1 MVPVRQVVINFL
13 MTVVSLVCASVS
25 CALPAWRVT
34 IPDEETDPDA
44 RIWEGLW
51 EICQLEGTGEM
62 QCIGYNSRIT
72 VAQDLKVSRVCMVIY
87 IIGASL
93 WLLLCLC
100 GCLSDKCFNNII
112 EEKFRTV
119 VSVMLLSVNLLI
131 MISLSWVTHNVIH
144 GFFNPLLG
152 YSKKAEVGAA
162 LYLAWTSSLLLLL
175 GSVLLLVNIP
185 SCYHFLRNRLSGPNI
200 DTPGKQPSTI

>member
-1 MVPVRQVVINFL
+1 MAFKKQVLISFYV
-13 MTVVSLVCASVS
+13 TVVGLVCASVS
-25 CALPAWRVT
+25 CALSAWRVT
-34 IPDEETDPDA
+34 YPDEETDPDA

-62 QCIGYNSRIT
+62 RCKGYNTLIT

-93 WLLLCLC
+93 WLLLSPCWWVCLRHL
-100 GCLSDKCFNNII
+100 LSTIQA
-112 EEKFRTV
+112 KFQTV
-119 VSVMLLSVNLLI
+119 VGVMLLSVSLLV

-162 LYLAWTSSLLLLL
+162 LYLAWTSSLLLLF
-175 GSVLLLVNIP
+175 GGVLLVVNIP
-185 SCYHFLRNRLSGPNI
+185 SHYHFVRNCHL
-200 DTPGKQPSTI
+200 